1 MEFRASG
8 DGFPIWHRGQCLLF
22 HGAGTPCVSIG
33 RGEARFDM
41 RRGNFDIRDA
51 VLSRTPLPCATERDR
66 QVEPRAQPGGPVRLV
81 PRTELDGPRAGSR

>member
-1 MEFRASG
+1 
-8 DGFPIWHRGQCLLF
+8 
-22 HGAGTPCVSIG
+22 
-33 RGEARFDM
+33 M

-66 QVEPRAQPGGPVRLV
+66 QVELRAQPGGPVRLV